1 MKEKY
6 SHIRQEA
13 KRQAIATLDKPASIQ

>member
-6 SHIRQEA
+6 SHTLQEA